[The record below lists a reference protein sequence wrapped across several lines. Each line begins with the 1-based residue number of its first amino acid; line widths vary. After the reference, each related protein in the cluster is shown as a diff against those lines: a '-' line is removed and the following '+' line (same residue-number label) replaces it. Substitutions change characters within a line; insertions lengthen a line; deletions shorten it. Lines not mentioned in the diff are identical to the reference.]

1 MRGVVIPLNVKP
13 VPLMLACETLT
24 AVPPVFVK
32 VMLAGCVE
40 PVTTLPNASLDGFSE
55 SVPGATPVPVSDMV
69 SVGSDAFEVIVTVPL
84 ALPAV

>member
-1 MRGVVIPLNVKP
+1 
-13 VPLMLACETLT
+13 MLACEMLT

-32 VMLAGCVE
+32 VMLAGWVE

-69 SVGSDAFEVIVTVPL
+69 SVGFDAFEVIVTVPL
-84 ALPAV
+84 ALPAD